1 VEGGRG
7 LRAAAA
13 AAELRATLDYDFSEE
28 KKFSYKN
35 LSMDEIIHHLAFFIS
50 RLWQIHVFGE
60 GNTGTT
66 AVFLRNLLLNENHP
80 LHNRIL
86 HISGTFKE
94 PEKVNIDSGKS
105 EH

>member
-1 VEGGRG
+1 MV
-7 LRAAAA
+7 L
-13 AAELRATLDYDFSEE
+13 
-28 KKFSYKN
+28 
-35 LSMDEIIHHLAFFIS
+35 H
-50 RLWQIHVFGE
+50 E